1 MPPSEAQ
8 GRSVVI
14 FDCESDGVPANQES
28 KGPHAFE
35 NVHCTCAC
43 ALVVRVPP
51 GTSFEAAVPN
61 AQELVQWCD
70 DEDSA
75 PPFERLFRAFDDASV
90 VVGYNVL
97 DFDFPL
103 LFKHYQGKRGRRR
116 YMEHRCKTHDP
127 FSRIRAATGV
137 WASLQSLLNS
147 NDVPSKSATGA
158 DAVRWWKCGD
168 RASIQ
173 SYCLDDVRRTVD
185 VLLKPNLLLL
195 PPGVNSR
202 TSPNAIPLPHHVYG
216 IAPALRSTNT
226 SDEVDGVA
234 LSPRA
239 PPPP

>member
-1 MPPSEAQ
+1 MPPPGQ
-8 GRSVVI
+8 SVVI

-28 KGPHAFE
+28 KGPHAFQ

-43 ALVVRVPP
+43 ALVVHVQP
-51 GTSFEAAVPN
+51 GTSFEDAVPS

-70 DEDSA
+70 DENTT
-75 PPFERLFRAFDDASV
+75 PLFERLFQAFDEASV
-90 VVGYNVL
+90 IVGYNVL

-103 LFKHYQGKRGRRR
+103 LFKHYQGKQGRRR

-137 WASLQSLLNS
+137 WATLQSLLDS
-147 NDVPSKSATGA
+147 NDIASKSATGA

-168 RASIQ
+168 RSSIE

-185 VLLKPNLLLL
+185 VLSKRPLLLL

-202 TSPNAIPLPHHVYG
+202 TSPNAILVPHHVYG
-216 IAPALRSTNT
+216 IAPALSSAR
-226 SDEVDGVA
+226 SDEITR
-234 LSPRA
+234 PCA
-239 PPPP
+239 PQEP